1 MKMPSKFLA
10 AILLASGSAG
20 LRAQDAPVDFVRDI
34 QPILEFNCVNCHN
47 ADDAKGGLRF
57 DSRDAFLKG
66 GDGGDA
72 MLPGKPEKSLMVE
85 LISLPKDDDDVM
97 PSKGRL
103 LHAHEIDKVKK
114 WIAAGAP
121 WPDNLV
127 LVAKKEDDFK
137 GAEPLPEKGKKI
149 AKVSVFPPNV
159 NLETKRDAQSLIV
172 MATYEDDTTLDV
184 TKNAVFEY
192 ADPSL
197 VELAKRNLIKPK
209 KDGQT

>member
-1 MKMPSKFLA
+1 MKTPSKFLS

-127 LVAKKEDDFK
+127 LVSKKEDDFK
-137 GAEPLPEKGKKI
+137 GAEPLPERGKKI
-149 AKVSVFPPNV
+149 AK
-159 NLETKRDAQSLIV
+159 L
-172 MATYEDDTTLDV
+172 
-184 TKNAVFEY
+184 
-192 ADPSL
+192 L
-197 VELAKRNLIKPK
+197 V
-209 KDGQT
+209 